1 MSKAWAVMWAAF
13 LASVAVVINQ
23 FKVPPVMHILLEEFS
38 IDLALGGWLM
48 SIFSVAGIILS
59 LPAALTLD
67 KFGARLSGMVALSC
81 TVAGSLIGTF
91 AANAAMLLA
100 GRAVEGIGLG
110 LIAVVAPAVIAN
122 WFPPEKRGLPMGIWA
137 AWVPVG
143 SFIILNLAS
152 PINGIFGWQG
162 VWWFG
167 SVFALVALILY
178 GLIVSEPPL
187 TAEEKKGVD
196 SISGELYRKG
206 LSSPAIWLLAVGFG
220 GFGFANAAFVTWGP
234 SFLMESHGLDEELAN
249 FYVSL
254 TPMVAIAATVMAGW
268 AIDRSGKPR
277 TILLISSIVACL
289 LYGYA
294 FLLPSLA
301 WIVPWMILLGFFP
314 GFFPTSSFTLAPEAV
329 PTPKLAGLAM
339 ALINLMFNLGFMIGP
354 PLVGDLVNRA
364 QGNWGAGA
372 LPVVAALLITITT
385 SGLFAKKAVK
395 PII

>member
-1 MSKAWAVMWAAF
+1 MGKAWAVMWAAF

-23 FKVPPVMHILLEEFS
+23 FKVPPVMHILLEELS

-67 KFGARLSGMVALSC
+67 RFGARLSGMVALIC
-81 TVAGSLIGTF
+81 TVLGSLIGTF
-91 AANAAMLLA
+91 ATNATMLLA

-110 LIAVVAPAVIAN
+110 LIAVVAPAVIAM

-152 PINGIFGWQG
+152 PINGSFGWQG

-167 SVFALVALILY
+167 SGFALIALILY
-178 GLIVSEPPL
+178 SLIVSEPPL
-187 TAEEKKGVD
+187 AGEEKSGTER
-196 SISGELYRKG
+196 ISGDLYRKG
-206 LSSPAIWLLAVGFG
+206 LKSPAIWLLAVGFG

-234 SFLMESHGLDEELAN
+234 SFLMERHGFAEELAN

-254 TPMVAIAATVMAGW
+254 SPMVAIGATVIAGW
-268 AIDRSGKPR
+268 VIDKSGKPK
-277 TILLISSIVACL
+277 TILLVSSIMACL

-294 FLLPSLA
+294 FLLNSVALV
-301 WIVPWMILLGFFP
+301 VPWMIMLGLFP

-329 PTPKLAGLAM
+329 PTPMLAGLAM
-339 ALINLMFNLGFMIGP
+339 ALINLMFNLGFMMGP
-354 PLVGDLVNRA
+354 PLVGALVNQA
-364 QGNWGAGA
+364 QGNWSAGA

-385 SGLFAKKAVK
+385 SGLFAKKT
-395 PII
+395 